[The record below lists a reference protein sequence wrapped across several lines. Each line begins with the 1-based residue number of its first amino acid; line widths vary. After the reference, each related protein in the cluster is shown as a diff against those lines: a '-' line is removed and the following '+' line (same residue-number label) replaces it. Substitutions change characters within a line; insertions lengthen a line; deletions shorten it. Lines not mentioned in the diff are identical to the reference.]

1 MTLAKHN
8 YRNLNNLFDEFF
20 NAVPANWSNTLNVP
34 PVNIHESQE
43 AFQLEL
49 QAPGL
54 CKEDFKI
61 SVDKGLLTISYEH
74 KAEAENKDLKTY
86 RKEFSTQSFKRTF
99 SVDEKI
105 DADAITAKYDAGV
118 LKLELPKKE
127 EVKVQPKQIAIQ

>member
-1 MTLAKHN
+1 MTLVKHN

-20 NAVPANWSNTLNVP
+20 NTVPATWNNGLSVP
-34 PVNIHESQE
+34 AVNIHESGD

-54 CKEDFKI
+54 NKEDFKTN
-61 SVDKGLLTISYEH
+61 VEKGLLTISYEQ
-74 KAEAENKDLKTY
+74 KAEATNNDVKIY
-86 RKEFSTQSFKRTF
+86 RKEFTTRSFKRTF
-99 SVDEKI
+99 SLDEKVN
-105 DADAITAKYDAGV
+105 ADAITAKYDAGV